1 MLGSIQ
7 TVDHFH
13 ERKLLLQYYT
23 RTQKLNAIGS
33 GYNNTASRYSLDIFY
48 SLLFRTAT
56 MLLNEQAQGSEA
68 NIRLEIFFRFTL
80 ILYCIVNIRK
90 CVLFILCVITFTILR
105 SNKYIWFNIL

>member
-1 MLGSIQ
+1 MLGSIR

-48 SLLFRTAT
+48 SLLLRTAT

-80 ILYCIVNIRK
+80 ILYCIV
-90 CVLFILCVITFTILR
+90 L
-105 SNKYIWFNIL
+105 